1 MPWKNYSLIFSL
13 LLTVV
18 STSSGLETLSLLDEG
33 RARLL
38 LEKKNPIQADV
49 KGRIA
54 VSFDTMLGLYES
66 PSMLLRIQQIY
77 RDYVVGPEG
86 VEFEVV
92 EVRSNFYAYVN
103 RNEER
108 TIIEE
113 CCRLKPNEDQFD
125 LVLYTEGKRFFG
137 AYEAVIHVQLERGL
151 NQSLYQATVYAYP
164 RNGLSRFFGRYLG
177 LIERFFK
184 QKTAEMELLTVEIA
198 QYMSFPAKKEKTAVF
213 VN

>member
-66 PSMLLRIQQIY
+66 SSMLLRIQQIY

-92 EVRSNFYAYVN
+92 EVRPNFYAYVN

-151 NQSLYQATVYAYP
+151 NFQITIFFLFFLQILNFLSLFQTFLCDNSQVRCLQSC
-164 RNGLSRFFGRYLG
+164 
-177 LIERFFK
+177 
-184 QKTAEMELLTVEIA
+184 LLQFL
-198 QYMSFPAKKEKTAVF
+198 QYYFL
-213 VN
+213 